1 MALFAFKKTNMN
13 KTIIAVAALLMPAV
27 MMAEY
32 AKPDD
37 VVTYKKKDYVLTTLW
52 KHDNNEANNPVNFV
66 ANGTMMAS
74 QMLAIGDYLYLPKF
88 KTEYPSAQQFYVVN
102 AWNGTVH
109 DPVDVLSADE
119 FGSLPFESIGK
130 VVNEVTTDADEY
142 FMVGAPNAR
151 IKDEKY
157 LSAKG
162 KTLPFAF
169 YKLDFSNPLNPKA
182 TLSHSGDFYKSHDY
196 DAYKVMYD
204 NVAYGSYVA
213 LKTSSGDYRVFGRC
227 IPTESINVTS
237 DLPQSVTNRI
247 TYTES
252 VYFERMNAFA
262 DRDTIYYSPDGLYT
276 LSTLSNRTS
285 YAKNAQLYMPNYIG
299 SNTNYFFANFSSG
312 KNSTRYVPSIVE
324 SNGYMIKSITPL
336 SSSIVSEDGKTVG
349 NAITYFKFNNK
360 YFLVYAAK
368 VSDDT
373 TNFKVVALPNCTDA
387 KLSFDDA
394 EVLWEVPFAVT
405 DKTDSTTGENLT
417 SACALTRV
425 SPNNTTGCVDI
436 FLYAQG
442 QGLGAFRLQLDADKE
457 TNAVNDI
464 TTDSADW
471 SYDGS
476 TLSANGA
483 ISVYNTLGARVIST
497 ADTQVDVS
505 RLAAGIY
512 IARCGASTYK
522 FVVK

>member
-1 MALFAFKKTNMN
+1 
-13 KTIIAVAALLMPAV
+13 
-27 MMAEY
+27 
-32 AKPDD
+32 
-37 VVTYKKKDYVLTTLW
+37 
-52 KHDNNEANNPVNFV
+52 
-66 ANGTMMAS
+66 
-74 QMLAIGDYLYLPKF
+74 
-88 KTEYPSAQQFYVVN
+88 
-102 AWNGTVH
+102 
-109 DPVDVLSADE
+109 
-119 FGSLPFESIGK
+119 
-130 VVNEVTTDADEY
+130 
-142 FMVGAPNAR
+142 
-151 IKDEKY
+151 
-157 LSAKG
+157 
-162 KTLPFAF
+162 
-169 YKLDFSNPLNPKA
+169 
-182 TLSHSGDFYKSHDY
+182 
-196 DAYKVMYD
+196 
-204 NVAYGSYVA
+204 
-213 LKTSSGDYRVFGRC
+213 
-227 IPTESINVTS
+227 
-237 DLPQSVTNRI
+237 
-247 TYTES
+247 
-252 VYFERMNAFA
+252 
-262 DRDTIYYSPDGLYT
+262 
-276 LSTLSNRTS
+276 
-285 YAKNAQLYMPNYIG
+285 
-299 SNTNYFFANFSSG
+299 
-312 KNSTRYVPSIVE
+312 
-324 SNGYMIKSITPL
+324 MIKSITPL

>member
-1 MALFAFKKTNMN
+1 MN

-27 MMAEY
+27 VMVGAN
-32 AKPDD
+32 PDD

-52 KHDNNEANNPVNFV
+52 KHDNSEANNPVNFV

-169 YKLDFSNPLNPKA
+169 YKLDFSDPLNPKA

-204 NVAYGSYVA
+204 NVSYGSYVA
-213 LKTSSGDYRVFGRC
+213 LKTSSGDYRLFGRC
-227 IPTESINVTS
+227 IPTDSSVKKDWSNDINS
-237 DLPQSVTNRI
+237 RI
-247 TYTES
+247 S
-252 VYFERMNAFA
+252 NSSSLYFERMDAVSGS
-262 DRDTIYYSPDGLYT
+262 DTFKYPLDGIYLKSELT
-276 LSTLSNRTS
+276 NWTK
-285 YAKNAQLYMPNYIG
+285 YAKNALLYVPNYMKD
-299 SNTNYFFANFSSG
+299 SFTKTNYFFANFSNGGS
-312 KNSTRYVPSIVE
+312 STRYVPSIAKC
-324 SNGYMIKSITPL
+324 SGYQIIEITPL
-336 SSSIVSEDGKTVG
+336 SSSSEDGKTVG

-373 TNFKVVALPNCTDA
+373 TNFKVVALPKCDDTT
-387 KLSFDDA
+387 LSFEDA
-394 EVLWEVPFAVT
+394 AVLWEVPFAVT

-425 SPNNTTGCVDI
+425 SPYNTTGCVDI

-457 TNAVNDI
+457 TNAVSDI

-471 SYDGS
+471 SYDGN

-512 IARCGASTYK
+512 IARCGTSTYK